1 MGDSLKKAYINSLTK
16 GIKLKD
22 KGPKNSELTPEFI
35 QKYEEVQE
43 ALREYYKENPDEFR
57 KLN

>member
-1 MGDSLKKAYINSLTK
+1 VGDSLEKAYKNSLTK

-22 KGPKNSELTPEFI
+22 KGPKTSELTTEFI
-35 QKYEEVQE
+35 QKYEEVQKT
-43 ALREYYKENPDEFR
+43 LREYYKENPDEFN